1 MPHAVLSGSID
12 LHAFAAAHAPFQL
25 RDAQGVHTVT
35 GIYVAPDGR
44 RALLEASA
52 QAYGRTRRYLLSLQR
67 REAHGSD
74 ELVVGLA
81 DVEGPAITPG
91 LVLVLEELARR
102 VLAHAPEARVRH
114 TNLPHLGSEG
124 TSAEAGPSQPGPDA
138 APDRRSRG

>member
-12 LHAFAAAHAPFQL
+12 LHAFAAAHAPFQI
-25 RDAQGVHTVT
+25 RDAQGVHAAT

-67 REAHGSD
+67 REAHGRE

-91 LVLVLEELARR
+91 LILLIEELARR
-102 VLAHAPEARVRH
+102 VLAQAPSARVLH
-114 TNLPHLGSEG
+114 TNLPRLGSEG
-124 TSAEAGPSQPGPDA
+124 TSEDAGSSQPGPGTT
-138 APDRRSRG
+138 PEGSSRR